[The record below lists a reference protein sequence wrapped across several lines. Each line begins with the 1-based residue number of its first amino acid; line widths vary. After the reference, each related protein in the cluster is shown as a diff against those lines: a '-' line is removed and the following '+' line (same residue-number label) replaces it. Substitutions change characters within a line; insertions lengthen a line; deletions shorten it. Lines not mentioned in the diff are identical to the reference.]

1 MSSVGGRLETIDIGA
16 VTNAEREQAL
26 TLTWCT
32 GELVVAVELSRRL
45 ERQLGQHWDDVGI
58 RLKLRRALGQLFCL
72 FL

>member
-26 TLTWCT
+26 TLTW
-32 GELVVAVELSRRL
+32 LQVSWLWRLSRVIKR
-45 ERQLGQHWDDVGI
+45 ERQLGQHWDDVGF

-72 FL
+72 YR